1 MKQKTKW
8 GKMRIVFIANKDLIL
23 KSVEEGY
30 SLKEILRKN
39 PNLNISYDALASYVR
54 KYFRKN
60 LERTSSD
67 LSVKTEST
75 EASKEATS
83 ANPITTKQKSC
94 TFIHDTNKKL
104 EDMI

>member
-1 MKQKTKW
+1 MKKKTEW
-8 GKMRIVFIANKDLIL
+8 GKMRIVFLANKDLIL
-23 KSVEEGY
+23 KSIKEGY

-54 KYFRKN
+54 KYFKKN
-60 LERTSSD
+60 LETTATSD
-67 LSVKTEST
+67 LSVKTQ
-75 EASKEATS
+75 SKESTS
-83 ANPITTKQKSC
+83 ANPITTQQKSR

>member
-8 GKMRIVFIANKDLIL
+8 GKMRIIFLANKDLIL
-23 KSVEEGY
+23 KSIEEGY
-30 SLKEILRKN
+30 SLKEILRRN

-54 KYFRKN
+54 KYFKKN
-60 LERTSSD
+60 VEITPPA
-67 LSVKTEST
+67 LSVKTQ
-75 EASKEATS
+75 SKEPTS
-83 ANPITTKQKSC
+83 AKPIITQQKSR

>member
-23 KSVEEGY
+23 KSIEEGY

-39 PNLNISYDALASYVR
+39 PDLNISYDALASYVR

-67 LSVKTEST
+67 LSVKTES
-75 EASKEATS
+75 KEAAS
-83 ANPITTKQKSC
+83 ANPITIKQKSR

>member
-23 KSVEEGY
+23 KSIEEGY

-67 LSVKTEST
+67 LSVKTES
-75 EASKEATS
+75 KEAAS
-83 ANPITTKQKSC
+83 ANPITTKQKSR